1 MQINTSSKS
10 GQLDA
15 HGSPYNQLVA
25 RPTGVT
31 EVATGATPESVTE
44 LTIAAAG
51 NPVYLLLADALNAES
66 EDDE

>member
-25 RPTGVT
+25 RPTSAT
-31 EVATGATPESVTE
+31 EVA
-44 LTIAAAG
+44 IAAAG